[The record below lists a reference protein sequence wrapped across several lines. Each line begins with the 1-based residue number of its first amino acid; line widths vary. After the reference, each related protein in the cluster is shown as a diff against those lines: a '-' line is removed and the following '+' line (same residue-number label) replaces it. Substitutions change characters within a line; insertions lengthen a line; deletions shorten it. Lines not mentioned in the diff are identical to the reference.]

1 VRRNSLMSLQTLEN
15 VVGQFGQL
23 FQFNTN
29 SLSEGLIVIGFSIL
43 LLALVIGITY
53 GIMKAI
59 KEVPNMPFRQF
70 VMIVLVVAVFMV
82 IVGVLLP

>member
-1 VRRNSLMSLQTLEN
+1 MSLQTLEN

-23 FQFNTN
+23 FQINAN
-29 SLSEGLIVIGFSIL
+29 SISEGLIVIGFSIL

-53 GIMKAI
+53 GIAKTI

-70 VMIVLVVAVFMV
+70 VAIVLVVAVFMV

>member
-1 VRRNSLMSLQTLEN
+1 MRRDSLMSLQTLEN

-23 FQFNTN
+23 FQINTN
-29 SLSEGLIVIGFSIL
+29 SLSEVLIVIGFSIL

-70 VMIVLVVAVFMV
+70 VATVLVVAAFMV
-82 IVGVLLP
+82 IIGVLLP

>member
-1 VRRNSLMSLQTLEN
+1 MSLQTLEN

-23 FQFNTN
+23 FQFNAN

-70 VMIVLVVAVFMV
+70 VTIVLVVAVFMV
-82 IVGVLLP
+82 LVGVLLP

>member
-1 VRRNSLMSLQTLEN
+1 MSLQTLEN

-23 FQFNTN
+23 FQINTN
-29 SLSEGLIVIGFSIL
+29 GLSEVLIVIGFSIL

>member
-1 VRRNSLMSLQTLEN
+1 MSLQTLEN

-23 FQFNTN
+23 FRINTN
-29 SLSEGLIVIGFSIL
+29 GLSEVLIVIGFSIL

-70 VMIVLVVAVFMV
+70 VAIVLVVAVFMV

>member
-1 VRRNSLMSLQTLEN
+1 MSLQTLEN
-15 VVGQFGQL
+15 VVGRFGQL
-23 FQFNTN
+23 FQINTN
-29 SLSEGLIVIGFSIL
+29 SLSEVLIVIGFSIL

-70 VMIVLVVAVFMV
+70 VAIVLVVAVFMV

>member
-1 VRRNSLMSLQTLEN
+1 VRRDFLMSLQTLEN

-23 FQFNTN
+23 FQINTN
-29 SLSEGLIVIGFSIL
+29 GLSEVLIVIGFSIL

-70 VMIVLVVAVFMV
+70 VAIVLVVAVFMV

>member
-1 VRRNSLMSLQTLEN
+1 MRRDFLMSLQTLEN

-23 FQFNTN
+23 FQINTN
-29 SLSEGLIVIGFSIL
+29 GLSEGLIVIGFSIL

>member
-1 VRRNSLMSLQTLEN
+1 MRRDFLMSLQTLEN

-23 FQFNTN
+23 FQINTN
-29 SLSEGLIVIGFSIL
+29 GLSEVLIVIGFSIL

>member
-1 VRRNSLMSLQTLEN
+1 MSLQTLEN

-23 FQFNTN
+23 FQINTN
-29 SLSEGLIVIGFSIL
+29 SLSEVLIVIGFSIL

-70 VMIVLVVAVFMV
+70 VAMVLVVAVFMV

>member
-1 VRRNSLMSLQTLEN
+1 MRRNSLMSLQTLEN

-23 FQFNTN
+23 FQINTN
-29 SLSEGLIVIGFSIL
+29 GLSEGLIVIGFSIL

>member
-1 VRRNSLMSLQTLEN
+1 MRRDFLMSLQTLEN

-23 FQFNTN
+23 FQINTN
-29 SLSEGLIVIGFSIL
+29 GLSEVLIVIGFSIL

-70 VMIVLVVAVFMV
+70 VAIVLVVAVFMV

>member
-1 VRRNSLMSLQTLEN
+1 MSLQTLEN

-23 FQFNTN
+23 FQINTN
-29 SLSEGLIVIGFSIL
+29 GLSEGLIVIGFSIL

>member
-1 VRRNSLMSLQTLEN
+1 MSLQTLEN

-29 SLSEGLIVIGFSIL
+29 GLSEGLIVIGFSIL

-70 VMIVLVVAVFMV
+70 VTIVLVVAVFMV

>member
-1 VRRNSLMSLQTLEN
+1 VRRDFLMSLQTLEN

-23 FQFNTN
+23 FQINTN
-29 SLSEGLIVIGFSIL
+29 GLSEVLIVIGFSIL

-70 VMIVLVVAVFMV
+70 VVIVLVVAVFMV

>member
-1 VRRNSLMSLQTLEN
+1 MRRDFLMSLQTLEN

-23 FQFNTN
+23 FQINTN
-29 SLSEGLIVIGFSIL
+29 SLSEVLIVIGFSIL

-70 VMIVLVVAVFMV
+70 VAMVLVVAVFMV

>member
-1 VRRNSLMSLQTLEN
+1 MRRDSLMSLQALEN

-23 FQFNTN
+23 FQINTN
-29 SLSEGLIVIGFSIL
+29 SLSEGLIVVGFSIL

-59 KEVPNMPFRQF
+59 KEAPNMPFRQF
-70 VMIVLVVAVFMV
+70 VAIVLVVAVFMV

>member
-1 VRRNSLMSLQTLEN
+1 MSLQTLEN

-23 FQFNTN
+23 FQINTN
-29 SLSEGLIVIGFSIL
+29 GLSEGLIVIGFSIL
-43 LLALVIGITY
+43 LFALVIGITY

>member
-1 VRRNSLMSLQTLEN
+1 MSLQTLEN

-23 FQFNTN
+23 FQINTN
-29 SLSEGLIVIGFSIL
+29 GLSEVLIVIGFSIL

-70 VMIVLVVAVFMV
+70 VAIVLVVAVFMV

>member
-1 VRRNSLMSLQTLEN
+1 MSLQTLEN

-23 FQFNTN
+23 LQINTN
-29 SLSEGLIVIGFSIL
+29 SLSEGLIIIGFSIL

-53 GIMKAI
+53 GITKAI

-70 VMIVLVVAVFMV
+70 VAIVLVVAIFMV

>member
-1 VRRNSLMSLQTLEN
+1 VRRAFD
-15 VVGQFGQL
+15 VVTDARERSRTVRTAVSI
-23 FQFNTN
+23 NTN

>member
-1 VRRNSLMSLQTLEN
+1 MSLQTLEN

-23 FQFNTN
+23 FQINTN